1 MVGVNH
7 KRDIKIEELIIFN
20 QTIRGMW
27 SVIISTKKKKNV
39 IRYREEMTKQQ
50 EEKKIPKSQETSK
63 SINITDKKF
72 DKVMVL
78 LL

>member
-27 SVIISTKKKKNV
+27 SVIISAKKKNV

-72 DKVMVL
+72 DKVMFL

>member
-1 MVGVNH
+1 
-7 KRDIKIEELIIFN
+7 
-20 QTIRGMW
+20 MW
-27 SVIISTKKKKNV
+27 SVIISAKKKNV

>member
-1 MVGVNH
+1 MECYYFH
-7 KRDIKIEELIIFN
+7 
-20 QTIRGMW
+20 
-27 SVIISTKKKKNV
+27 KKKKKKLV

-50 EEKKIPKSQETSK
+50 EEKKIPESQETSK

-72 DKVMVL
+72 DKVMFL

>member
-1 MVGVNH
+1 
-7 KRDIKIEELIIFN
+7 
-20 QTIRGMW
+20 
-27 SVIISTKKKKNV
+27 
-39 IRYREEMTKQQ
+39 MTKQQ